1 MFAVEV
7 YATVRQ
13 LVFNKGKSRREVARL
28 LGLSRDT
35 VCKMCRFSAPPG
47 YVRSK
52 PVVRPKL
59 PLIGVIDAILECDRT
74 APPKQRHTAKR
85 VFERLRD
92 EHGFAGGYT
101 TVRGY
106 VREARTR
113 PKETFVPLSHP
124 PGHAQVDFGEALGV
138 IGGERVKIHFFC
150 MDLPHSDACFVKAYP
165 AETLEAFLDGHVSAF
180 AFFGGVPHSV
190 LYDNTKLA
198 VARILP
204 DGTRER
210 TLGFTRLISHYV
222 FKDRFGRPG
231 KGKERA
237 ERHMLSTATAVLDWF
252 GVIVFTIT
260 GALVASRK
268 QMDVV
273 GFALL
278 GTVTGIGGG
287 TLRDILLGELP
298 VFWVSEPAYLVKCVL
313 VSRLVFF
320 TAHIPQSRYSSG

>member
-1 MFAVEV
+1 MYAVEV

-13 LVFNKGKSRREVARL
+13 LVFNEGKSRREVARL

-59 PLIGVIDAILECDRT
+59 GPLIGVIDAILERDRT
-74 APPKQRHTAKR
+74 APPQQRHTAKR

-101 TVRGY
+101 TVTDY

-113 PKETFVPLSHP
+113 QKETFVPLSHP

-138 IGGERVKIHFFC
+138 IGGEQVKIHFFC
-150 MDLPHSDACFVKAYP
+150 HRSMDLPHSDACFVKAYP
-165 AETLEAFLDGHVSAF
+165 AEMLEAFLDGHVSAF
-180 AFFGGVPHSV
+180 AFFGGVPHSI

-210 TLGFTRLISHYV
+210 TQGFTRLISHYV

-231 KGKERA
+231 KGNDKGKVE
-237 ERHMLSTATAVLDWF
+237 
-252 GVIVFTIT
+252 
-260 GALVASRK
+260 ALVKHVRRTFLTPLPSA
-268 QMDVV
+268 
-273 GFALL
+273 ALF
-278 GTVTGIGGG
+278 
-287 TLRDILLGELP
+287 E
-298 VFWVSEPAYLVKCVL
+298 A
-313 VSRLVFF
+313 
-320 TAHIPQSRYSSG
+320 